1 MPQFLHDADDDHDN
15 DDYNDDAMAIA
26 IPRVFSLNSR
36 ADKSKSEKRPDRKK
50 QTLEVP

>member
-15 DDYNDDAMAIA
+15 DDYDDDAMA